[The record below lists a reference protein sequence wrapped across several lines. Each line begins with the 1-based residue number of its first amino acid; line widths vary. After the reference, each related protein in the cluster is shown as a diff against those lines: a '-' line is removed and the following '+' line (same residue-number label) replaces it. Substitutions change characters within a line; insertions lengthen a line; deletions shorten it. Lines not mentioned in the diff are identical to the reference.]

1 MLHTQCSLC
10 LLGLDIDTI
19 FTKDRLTIEVCLVV
33 KCVCV
38 CWLKRELQVWGKWGV
53 THRGLRMNHRLHP
66 ISPVY

>member
-38 CWLKRELQVWGKWGV
+38 CVLAEERVTGV
-53 THRGLRMNHRLHP
+53 GEMGRDAQGLEDE
-66 ISPVY
+66 S